1 MAVSLAALALGACTA
16 SEGGDVDG
24 PVRVY
29 VSLPLTGPRAPQG
42 SDAAD
47 GARLALE
54 QAGGEAGTLE
64 VEASFLDDAKGAA
77 WDPVAVGANAR
88 SAAQDSSAVAYI
100 GELDSEPT
108 RASVP
113 ITNDAGIVQISP
125 TAGAVDLTRSAEG
138 VAESPDRYQ
147 PSGSPTFARI
157 VPADDV
163 VAAAAEAWKGELG
176 GAEVVV
182 DFGEG
187 RPGAEHAVAAELDPD
202 RLPDDRRFTGR
213 FEERFGREPGPY
225 AAYGYEAMA
234 FALQAIGAANTNSD
248 QFRSEVRDG
257 VIGGERRESVLGPY
271 SITDEG
277 DSTVCMV
284 QRYLVSDGQLQP
296 GEAPCPRS

>member
-1 MAVSLAALALGACTA
+1 
-16 SEGGDVDG
+16 
-24 PVRVY
+24 VRVY
-29 VSLPLTGPRAPQG
+29 VSLPLTGPRAAQG
-42 SDAAD
+42 TDAAD

-64 VEASFLDDAKGAA
+64 VEASFLDDARGAP

-125 TAGAVDLTRSAEG
+125 TAGAVDLTRAVDG
-138 VAESPDRYQ
+138 IADSPDRYQ
-147 PSGSPTFARI
+147 PSGSPDFARI

-163 VAAAAEAWKGELG
+163 VAAAAAAWAGELG

-187 RPGAEHAVAAELDPD
+187 RPGAEHAVAAELDPAS
-202 RLPDDRRFTGR
+202 LPDRGFARLFR
-213 FEERFGREPGPY
+213 ERFDRDPGPY

-234 FALQAIGAANTNSD
+234 FALQAIGAASTNSD
-248 QFRSEVRDG
+248 QFRTEVRDG

-284 QRYLVSDGQLQP
+284 QRYRVSDARLLP
-296 GEAPCPRS
+296 LAAPCPPN

>member
-1 MAVSLAALALGACTA
+1 
-16 SEGGDVDG
+16 
-24 PVRVY
+24 VRVY
-29 VSLPLTGPRAPQG
+29 VSLPLTGPRAAEG
-42 SDAAD
+42 NDAAD

-54 QAGGEAGTLE
+54 QAGGEAGTLA
-64 VEASFLDDAKGAA
+64 VEASFLDDAKGAG
-77 WDPVAVGANAR
+77 WDPIAVGANAR

-100 GELDSEPT
+100 GELDSQPT

-125 TAGAVDLTRSAEG
+125 TAGAVDLTRSVEG
-138 VAESPDRYQ
+138 VADSPARYQ
-147 PSGSPTFARI
+147 PSGSPSFARI

-163 VAAAAEAWKGELG
+163 VAAAAAAWGSELG

-182 DFGEG
+182 DYGEG
-187 RPGAEHAVAAELDPD
+187 PRGAAHAVAAELDPG
-202 RLPDDRRFTGR
+202 RLPDRRFPRLFRDR
-213 FEERFGREPGPY
+213 FDRDPGPY

-248 QFRSEVRDG
+248 QFRTEVRDG

-284 QRYLVSDGQLQP
+284 QRYRVSRGKLQAL
-296 GEAPCPRS
+296 EAPCPP

>member
-1 MAVSLAALALGACTA
+1 M
-16 SEGGDVDG
+16 
-24 PVRVY
+24 RVY

-42 SDAAD
+42 TDAAD
-47 GARLALE
+47 GARLALD
-54 QAGGEAGTLE
+54 QAEGEAGTLE

-77 WDPVAVGANAR
+77 WDPAAVGANAR

-125 TAGAVDLTRSAEG
+125 TAGAVDLTRPVED
-138 VAESPDRYQ
+138 VADSPDRYQ
-147 PSGSPTFARI
+147 SSGSPTFARI

-163 VAAAAEAWKGELG
+163 VAAAAEGWKSELG
-176 GAEVVV
+176 GTEVVV
-182 DFGEG
+182 YFGDG
-187 RPGAEHAVAAELDPD
+187 RPGAEHAVAAELDPA
-202 RLPDDRRFTGR
+202 RLPDSGFAKLFRDRFD
-213 FEERFGREPGPY
+213 REPGPY

-234 FALQAIGAANTNSD
+234 LVLQAIGAASTNSD
-248 QFRSEVRDG
+248 QFRTEVRDG

-284 QRYLVSDGQLQP
+284 QRYLMNGARLRALD
-296 GEAPCPRS
+296 APCPP

>member
-1 MAVSLAALALGACTA
+1 
-16 SEGGDVDG
+16 
-24 PVRVY
+24 VRVY
-29 VSLPLTGPRAPQG
+29 VSLPLTGPRAAEG
-42 SDAAD
+42 NDAAD

-54 QAGGEAGTLE
+54 QAGGEAGTLQ
-64 VEASFLDDAKGAA
+64 VEASFLDDAKGAG
-77 WDPVAVGANAR
+77 WDPIAVGANAR

-100 GELDSEPT
+100 GELDSQPT

-125 TAGAVDLTRSAEG
+125 TAGAVDLTRSVEG
-138 VAESPDRYQ
+138 VADSPARYQ
-147 PSGSPTFARI
+147 PSGSPSFARI

-163 VAAAAEAWKGELG
+163 VAAAAAAWSSELG

-182 DFGEG
+182 DYGEG
-187 RPGAEHAVAAELDPD
+187 PPGAAHAVAAELAP
-202 RLPDDRRFTGR
+202 DRRFAEPFRDR
-213 FEERFGREPGPY
+213 FDRDPGPY

-248 QFRSEVRDG
+248 QFRTEVRDG

-277 DSTVCMV
+277 DSTVCLV

-296 GEAPCPRS
+296 RSAPCPTS

>member
-1 MAVSLAALALGACTA
+1 VKI
-16 SEGGDVDG
+16 
-24 PVRVY
+24 Y
-29 VSLPLTGPRAPQG
+29 VSLPLTGPRAAEG
-42 SDAAD
+42 NDAAD

-54 QAGGEAGTLE
+54 QADGVAGTLE
-64 VEASFLDDAKGAA
+64 VEASFLDDAKGAP

-100 GELDSEPT
+100 GELDSQPT

-125 TAGAVDLTRSAEG
+125 AAGAVDLTRTVQG
-138 VAESPDRYQ
+138 VPESPDRYQ
-147 PSGSPTFARI
+147 PSGTPTFARI

-163 VAAAAEAWKGELG
+163 VGAAAAAWGSELA
-176 GAEVVV
+176 GAEVVI
-182 DFGEG
+182 DYGDG
-187 RPGAEHAVAAELDPD
+187 PPGAAHAVAAELAPD
-202 RLPDDRRFTGR
+202 RLPTTKTGGSSASPAEPPRAFTRLFRDRFD
-213 FEERFGREPGPY
+213 REPGPY

-248 QFRSEVRDG
+248 QFRTEVRDG

-284 QRYLVSDGQLQP
+284 QRYLIRSGRGQALD
-296 GEAPCPRS
+296 APCPP

>member
-1 MAVSLAALALGACTA
+1 M
-16 SEGGDVDG
+16 
-24 PVRVY
+24 RVY
-29 VSLPLTGPRAPQG
+29 VSLPLTGPRAPLG
-42 SDAAD
+42 NDAAD

-54 QAGGEAGTLE
+54 QAGEEAGTLE
-64 VEASFLDDAKGAA
+64 VEASFLDDADGTA

-88 SAAQDSSAVAYI
+88 RAAQDSSAVAYI

-125 TAGAVDLTRSAEG
+125 TAGAVDLTRSAAG
-138 VAESPDRYQ
+138 VADSPDRYQ
-147 PSGSPTFARI
+147 PSASPTFARI

-187 RPGAEHAVAAELDPD
+187 RPSAERAVAAELAPE
-202 RLPDDRRFTGR
+202 RLPDRGFGELFRD
-213 FEERFGREPGPY
+213 RFGRDPGPY

-234 FALQAIGAANTNSD
+234 FALQAIGAASTTSD
-248 QFRSEVRDG
+248 QFRTEVRDG

-284 QRYLVSDGQLQP
+284 QRYLVRNGQRQP
-296 GEAPCPRS
+296 LDAPCAQS

>member
-1 MAVSLAALALGACTA
+1 
-16 SEGGDVDG
+16 
-24 PVRVY
+24 VY
-29 VSLPLTGPRAPQG
+29 VSLPLTGPRAAEG
-42 SDAAD
+42 NDAAD
-47 GARLALE
+47 GTRLALE
-54 QAGGEAGTLE
+54 QAGGEAGTLA
-64 VEASFLDDAKGAA
+64 VEASFLDDAHGAS
-77 WDPVAVGANAR
+77 WDPIAVGANAR

-100 GELDSEPT
+100 GELDSQPT

-125 TAGAVDLTRSAEG
+125 TAGAVDLTRSVEG
-138 VAESPDRYQ
+138 VADSPARYQ
-147 PSGSPTFARI
+147 PSGSPSFARI

-163 VAAAAEAWKGELG
+163 VAAAAAAWGSELG

-182 DFGEG
+182 DYGEG
-187 RPGAEHAVAAELDPD
+187 PPRAAHAVAAELAPD
-202 RLPDDRRFTGR
+202 RLPDRRFAGLFRDR
-213 FEERFGREPGPY
+213 FDRDPGPY

-248 QFRSEVRDG
+248 QFRTEVRDG

-284 QRYLVSDGQLQP
+284 QRYRVSRGKLQAL
-296 GEAPCPRS
+296 EAPCPP